1 MARRMSN
8 RDRISRMREEVDAT
22 EREQKEKRKSN
33 ATAAA
38 TGAPKRTRATASSEP
53 VRLKAVWAVKDG
65 AGQIVA
71 TYPYAFKSAAEAE
84 ADRLRTAEK
93 RDYIVCPHKVPF
105 ED

>member
-1 MARRMSN
+1 MSN

-33 ATAAA
+33 ANAAA
-38 TGAPKRTRATASSEP
+38 PGAPKRTRATASSEP

-105 ED
+105 DT